1 MLKEILRD
9 YTGYVECP
17 GKGIRDRIIRSM
29 VTHNDKVPD
38 LVEEGERFVVPSVEI
53 MKS

>member
-1 MLKEILRD
+1 MSGEGVLN
-9 YTGYVECP
+9 
-17 GKGIRDRIIRSM
+17 RIIRSM

-38 LVEEGERFVVPSVEI
+38 LVEEGECFVVPSVEI